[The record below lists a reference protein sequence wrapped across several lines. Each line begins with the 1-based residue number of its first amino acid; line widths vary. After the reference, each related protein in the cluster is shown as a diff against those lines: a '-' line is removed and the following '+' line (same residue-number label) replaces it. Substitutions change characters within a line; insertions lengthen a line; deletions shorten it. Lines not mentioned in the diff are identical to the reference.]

1 MKHYTKQIT
10 AFAVLSLFAS
20 AANAQ
25 TDTYSDTINDLNA
38 LAIGDLP
45 TEITDVVD
53 DINGYLTFEENKNTN
68 LVGAVTVA
76 EGVVTSR
83 EAVVTGLQT
92 DATDKQTEINDA
104 ITNDPTDPNIPVLQ
118 AELVVIQDNIAIA
131 QGEVAVAEAGLQTA
145 NTAVQN
151 SDIKIALYNSVLVP
165 ETGTIA
171 VAEAEAAAAAQ
182 TITDAITDF
191 STPNSSP
198 DGLEGVIEEIE
209 SVTAGDPTDVTT
221 AIVDANN
228 VFQGIGVDAATV
240 GNIQDLIIAIDTQ
253 LPSLPPITAVDQ
265 ATAIADVTNGTY
277 ERVAIAVN
285 AAGITTLN
293 GDDTVIGSVAS
304 QVATNSTADQQYARD
319 QDVLNSTADQQY
331 AREYTDDLA
340 NGAVQTNTNDIS
352 ALTETVFSDDL
363 EAGSVGI
370 AGVVEKRA
378 DGTIKLGENSFLLDD
393 TTTSH
398 VLTATNDGTG
408 ITATEI
414 ILGGNAPG
422 TTETESVDIRV
433 ANDLFVDGDLNIAGL
448 TGDVASRIN
457 SNSSAIANNSSRIA
471 SNKEDIEQNTR
482 GIAMVAALQHTTVLP
497 GMNNAFDLSA
507 AHFEGETGLALNY
520 ARRINENVQVNFGAA
535 STTDFDESVIKAGI
549 GVQW

>member
-1 MKHYTKQIT
+1 MKNYTKQIT
-10 AFAVLSLFAS
+10 AFAVLSLFAYS
-20 AANAQ
+20 ANAQ
-25 TDTYSDTINDLNA
+25 TANLEGTTTPITGPTAGLTITPAADEAAGNLLIDTDGELVGTPTLVVNPDGSATITTVTKLGEAKEDYSVGTVVGGGDSVEITNTGINLNQTSTVTTEVKVDRRLTTTVVIDAGGNAVTTWLAEAIAADGTTVIRSYTSASDVPTGPGTFESAADAETSLNEWLDGTDIASLTINDPIFQGDEGDPVLSGGNLTVGGN
-38 LAIGDLP
+38 LAVGVIGDV
-45 TEITDVVD
+45 EQ
-53 DINGYLTFEENKNTN
+53 
-68 LVGAVTVA
+68 AV
-76 EGVVTSR
+76 
-83 EAVVTGLQT
+83 
-92 DATDKQTEINDA
+92 
-104 ITNDPTDPNIPVLQ
+104 
-118 AELVVIQDNIAIA
+118 
-131 QGEVAVAEAGLQTA
+131 
-145 NTAVQN
+145 
-151 SDIKIALYNSVLVP
+151 
-165 ETGTIA
+165 
-171 VAEAEAAAAAQ
+171 
-182 TITDAITDF
+182 
-191 STPNSSP
+191 
-198 DGLEGVIEEIE
+198 
-209 SVTAGDPTDVTT
+209 
-221 AIVDANN
+221 
-228 VFQGIGVDAATV
+228 
-240 GNIQDLIIAIDTQ
+240 IDT
-253 LPSLPPITAVDQ
+253 AQ
-265 ATAIADVTNGTY
+265 A
-277 ERVAIAVN
+277 
-285 AAGITTLN
+285 ITTLN
-293 GDDTVIGSVAS
+293 GDVAVVGSVDNK
-304 QVATNSTADQQYARD
+304 VATNSTADQQYARE

-331 AREYTDDLA
+331 TDDLA
-340 NGAVQTNTNDIS
+340 NGAVKTNTDGIT
-352 ALTETVFSDDL
+352 ALNETVFSDDL

-507 AHFEGETGLALNY
+507 AHFEGETGLALNF
-520 ARRINENVQVNFGAA
+520 ARRINENVQINFGAA

>member
-171 VAEAEAAAAAQ
+171 VA
-182 TITDAITDF
+182 
-191 STPNSSP
+191 
-198 DGLEGVIEEIE
+198 
-209 SVTAGDPTDVTT
+209 
-221 AIVDANN
+221 
-228 VFQGIGVDAATV
+228 
-240 GNIQDLIIAIDTQ
+240 
-253 LPSLPPITAVDQ
+253 
-265 ATAIADVTNGTY
+265 
-277 ERVAIAVN
+277 
-285 AAGITTLN
+285 
-293 GDDTVIGSVAS
+293 
-304 QVATNSTADQQYARD
+304 
-319 QDVLNSTADQQY
+319 
-331 AREYTDDLA
+331 
-340 NGAVQTNTNDIS
+340 
-352 ALTETVFSDDL
+352 
-363 EAGSVGI
+363 
-370 AGVVEKRA
+370 
-378 DGTIKLGENSFLLDD
+378 
-393 TTTSH
+393 
-398 VLTATNDGTG
+398 
-408 ITATEI
+408 
-414 ILGGNAPG
+414 
-422 TTETESVDIRV
+422 
-433 ANDLFVDGDLNIAGL
+433 
-448 TGDVASRIN
+448 
-457 SNSSAIANNSSRIA
+457 
-471 SNKEDIEQNTR
+471 
-482 GIAMVAALQHTTVLP
+482 
-497 GMNNAFDLSA
+497 
-507 AHFEGETGLALNY
+507 
-520 ARRINENVQVNFGAA
+520 
-535 STTDFDESVIKAGI
+535 
-549 GVQW
+549 